1 MSQNGRT
8 HTIGSMRNIFYT
20 TTFVLLLA
28 SNVMARRHAP
38 EEVPPIATDKAVF
51 SVPHFAYLND
61 TQNGGAVEARHPK
74 TKKLLWRIQIYKT
87 DYDKGLEQCV
97 QDVFIKTLSFDK
109 SHNLLVMSDE
119 KSRVFVFNLT
129 TKRVTQIK

>member
-1 MSQNGRT
+1 MSQNVRT

-20 TTFVLLLA
+20 TTFILLLA
-28 SNVMARRHAP
+28 SNVIAKRNAP
-38 EEVPPIATDKAVF
+38 EEVPPITTEKAVL

-61 TQNGGAVEARHPK
+61 TQNGGVVEARHPK

-87 DYDKGLEQCV
+87 DYDKGLEQDV

-109 SHNLLVMSDE
+109 SHNLLIMSDE
-119 KSRVFVFNLT
+119 KSRVFVLNLT

>member
-28 SNVMARRHAP
+28 SNVMAKRNAP

-61 TQNGGAVEARHPK
+61 TQNGGVVEARHPK